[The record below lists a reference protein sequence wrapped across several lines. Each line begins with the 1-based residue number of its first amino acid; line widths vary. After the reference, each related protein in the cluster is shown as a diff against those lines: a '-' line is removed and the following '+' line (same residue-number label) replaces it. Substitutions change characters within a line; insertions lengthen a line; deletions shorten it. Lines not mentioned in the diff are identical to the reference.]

1 MGLVLISESDKNI
14 NINNYGHEHFD
25 PKKTNFL
32 YEKTAE
38 QEDQEPGNLKQSD
51 LQRWDL
57 PQEYEEVYIENKRY
71 CAKHSWVDWHQEL
84 SVLRDELAETKAD

>member
-51 LQRWDL
+51 LQR
-57 PQEYEEVYIENKRY
+57 
-71 CAKHSWVDWHQEL
+71 
-84 SVLRDELAETKAD
+84 